1 MSETASMSQSIAGRY
16 AQAVFDI
23 AREGGQLPAIEA
35 DVATLEGA
43 LNASPDLRALIGSPV
58 YSRDEQGRAITAVAE
73 RAGLSVTMRN
83 VLGLM
88 AGKRRLFALPQLLS
102 SLRERIARE
111 RGEVVAE
118 VTSARALSPAQAER
132 LAATLSE
139 GQGRRVQLDAR
150 VDPSLIGGLVVKL
163 GSKMIDTSV
172 RARLGALQTL
182 MKEA

>member
-23 AREGGQLPAIEA
+23 AREGGALGAIEA

-43 LNASPDLRALIGSPV
+43 LNASPDLRALIASPV

-73 RAGLSVTMRN
+73 RAGLSATMRN

-88 AGKRRLFALPQLLS
+88 AQKRRLFALPQLLS

-118 VTSARALSPAQAER
+118 VTSARPLNAAQAER
-132 LAATLSE
+132 LAEAVALWRS
-139 GQGRRVQLDAR
+139 GARR
-150 VDPSLIGGLVVKL
+150 
-163 GSKMIDTSV
+163 
-172 RARLGALQTL
+172 
-182 MKEA
+182 